1 MDAERELVDVCALS
15 AEIENADLRVRYTT
29 VESGLWVRLQIC
41 QFTLA
46 DAYLTAEK
54 IEGTLKM
61 TPTKVVIAQRLPSSP
76 QRQKNL

>member
-15 AEIENADLRVRYTT
+15 AEIENADLRIRYTT

-46 DAYLTAEK
+46 DAYLNAGEVQ
-54 IEGTLKM
+54 EMLNM
-61 TPTKVVIAQRLPSSP
+61 TPTKIVIARRAPSSL
-76 QRQKNL
+76 QRQTKL